1 MRRFRRQAGSHGFS
15 ISLQGRAVVVGAG
28 LPANG
33 PHRGPSDVNSLV
45 LFIPLHIIGQRL
57 GQGAP
62 GVRLADAWCAQLP

>member
-33 PHRGPSDVNSLV
+33 PHRGPSDAYSLLL
-45 LFIPLHIIGQRL
+45 LFPSISSIS
-57 GQGAP
+57 A
-62 GVRLADAWCAQLP
+62 LARALKASG